1 MPLPLKRPSP
11 LAGRSDG
18 DPSGLVQETV
28 PNSNFATSN
37 ATVVRIW
44 YFARYRPGQIYCPP
58 PERRSALSPKKKKAF
73 FVTPPTWELTKFQGA
88 GIMRGNIPNGK

>member
-18 DPSGLVQETV
+18 DPSGLVHETV
-28 PNSNFATSN
+28 PNSNFVTSN

-58 PERRSALSPKKKKAF
+58 PERQSAPSPKKAF
-73 FVTPPTWELTKFQGA
+73 CDTSNL
-88 GIMRGNIPNGK
+88 